1 MFPKMKLLV
10 VILLK
15 LFPTIFCTIL
25 TKDINHQVVYSVVDG
40 SANLPC
46 NINPPLGTKGKKYF
60 NFIKLKPN
68 LFEDQHLAEYE
79 FVTLNFGGE
88 IA

>member
-46 NINPPLGTKGKKYF
+46 NITPPLGTKGKKYF
-60 NFIKLKPN
+60 NFIKLKMNFFQNQHQAENMN
-68 LFEDQHLAEYE
+68 L
-79 FVTLNFGGE
+79 
-88 IA
+88 